1 MSPGYGL
8 ISSLR
13 VRDRPDLYLRQ
24 YMRELQTRQCLQPY
38 CETSHIDTGGRWG
51 AYGVPR
57 WTLRKNCGRTN
68 FHRMNTRR
76 PLHRRM
82 CQASQS
88 NGSTL
93 YVRCVRRCNQLMQTS
108 VCQMRFW
115 DQIQAVRPDLSE
127 LFKVLANSL
136 EDKKAWEF
144 VWPDDYA
151 LSDNGQNLIQMG
163 IHNYLLRNRYPINR
177 ATTTSNAY
185 GLNLALECGIP
196 YLTFVRYVDEIYQM
210 LSRSSTCAWRCGACC
225 PRASTSSASRLW
237 PAAR

>member
-1 MSPGYGL
+1 
-8 ISSLR
+8 
-13 VRDRPDLYLRQ
+13 
-24 YMRELQTRQCLQPY
+24 
-38 CETSHIDTGGRWG
+38 
-51 AYGVPR
+51 
-57 WTLRKNCGRTN
+57 
-68 FHRMNTRR
+68 
-76 PLHRRM
+76 
-82 CQASQS
+82 
-88 NGSTL
+88 
-93 YVRCVRRCNQLMQTS
+93 MQTS

-163 IHNYLLRNRYPINR
+163 IHNYLLRNHYPINR

-210 LSRSSTCAWRCGACC
+210 LFWCMAKKPECAMLQIKVGVFGHWQLMPPGAKGTGTQIENQGLVDFLAPKLKALKDDEEFEVDADAAKRSMLATVAFTEGLL
-225 PRASTSSASRLW
+225 PHKFSA
-237 PAAR
+237 PPTT